1 MYIVGYFFFKKLMVF
16 GIIFIKHCV
25 KYLIEFDTIS
35 SKKNKQIRYIIYQ
48 FEKPVTRYNRSLK
61 TERKWYVLIISS
73 GHNLRTRVF
82 GEKRY
87 CFKLDGDDANQIG
100 SDASSSDKLPSSL
113 TRQTHE
119 LTSLGHFKTKL

>member
-48 FEKPVTRYNRSLK
+48 FEKAVTRYNRSLK
-61 TERKWYVLIISS
+61 TERKRCFNNIKWSQPQNQSVW
-73 GHNLRTRVF
+73 R
-82 GEKRY
+82 EKIL
-87 CFKLDGDDANQIG
+87 F
-100 SDASSSDKLPSSL
+100 
-113 TRQTHE
+113 QT
-119 LTSLGHFKTKL
+119 